1 MEKTSYVM
9 TSSYEIEKQLIN
21 REWTEDQ
28 IGNEYRKHPS
38 LRYLHSSH
46 NFETGMTGVAIEDTT
61 TKEIIIGY
69 AGTNTTNDAWN
80 DIRTDVVDI
89 FAGAGGHYQSAFDFY
104 EEVKNRYGDR
114 ITTVTGHSLG
124 GNYAQM
130 VAIEYNIPNGVVY
143 NSAPLYLGTTELVKG
158 GMNLYNASRQPYLAH
173 IHTKDIQKLLVVEN
187 KINNYTGD
195 MVRIRSKD
203 DILNVGSEVG
213 LGYS

>member
-1 MEKTSYVM
+1 MEKTSFVM
-9 TSSYEIEKQLIN
+9 NSSYKIEDRLI
-21 REWTEDQ
+21 EGVWTEDQ

-46 NFETGMTGVAIEDTT
+46 NVETGMTGVAFEDTT

-104 EEVKNRYGDR
+104 EEVKNSYGDR

-124 GNYAQM
+124 GNYT
-130 VAIEYNIPNGVVY
+130 P
-143 NSAPLYLGTTELVKG
+143 K
-158 GMNLYNASRQPYLAH
+158 
-173 IHTKDIQKLLVVEN
+173 
-187 KINNYTGD
+187 
-195 MVRIRSKD
+195 RS
-203 DILNVGSEVG
+203 GA
-213 LGYS
+213 